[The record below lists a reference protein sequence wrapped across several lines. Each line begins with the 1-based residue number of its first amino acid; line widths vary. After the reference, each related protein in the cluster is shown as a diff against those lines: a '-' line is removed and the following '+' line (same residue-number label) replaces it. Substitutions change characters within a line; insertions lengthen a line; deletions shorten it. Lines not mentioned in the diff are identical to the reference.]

1 MGKREHRLGE
11 RQICEKREKESNKEL
26 RGVRKSRIYIYIY
39 IYLFGIYVRTVPN
52 LERYCSLV
60 QNVLVFKTPA
70 VRCFSVIGVPNANW
84 HA

>member
-26 RGVRKSRIYIYIY
+26 RGERKSRIYIYIY
-39 IYLFGIYVRTVPN
+39 IFGIYVRTVPN

-60 QNVLVFKTPA
+60 PNVLVFKTLA
-70 VRCFSVIGVPNANW
+70 VRCFSMIGVPNANW

>member
-1 MGKREHRLGE
+1 MR
-11 RQICEKREKESNKEL
+11 REKESNKEL
-26 RGVRKSRIYIYIY
+26 RGERKNRIYI
-39 IYLFGIYVRTVPN
+39 FGIYVHTVPN